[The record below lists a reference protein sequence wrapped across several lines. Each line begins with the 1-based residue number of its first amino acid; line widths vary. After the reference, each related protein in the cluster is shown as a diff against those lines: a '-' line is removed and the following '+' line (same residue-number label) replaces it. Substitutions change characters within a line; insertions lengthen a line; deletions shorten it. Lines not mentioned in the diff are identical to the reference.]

1 MNLFK
6 MSFFGAI
13 IILAILVIRHILKD
27 RLPKK
32 LLWALWFIAI
42 FRLIIPL
49 EIPFEYSIYSLV
61 ESGYQDITMIQ
72 RNSQSGFKGENGV
85 DFFELNFLEEFSKL
99 TFQRE
104 EQETLKDIESKEM
117 IEVDEAEKNQGF
129 EFV

>member
-49 EIPFEYSIYSLV
+49 EIPFEYSIYSL
-61 ESGYQDITMIQ
+61 ERYD
-72 RNSQSGFKGENGV
+72 GEDGIS
-85 DFFELNFLEEFSKL
+85 DRS
-99 TFQRE
+99 
-104 EQETLKDIESKEM
+104 
-117 IEVDEAEKNQGF
+117 
-129 EFV
+129 